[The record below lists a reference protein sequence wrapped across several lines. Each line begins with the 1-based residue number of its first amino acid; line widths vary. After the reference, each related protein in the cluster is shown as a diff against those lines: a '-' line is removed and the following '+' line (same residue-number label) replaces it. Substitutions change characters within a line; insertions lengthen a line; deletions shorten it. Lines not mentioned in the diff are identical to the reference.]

1 MEIHHLRYFVEI
13 ARNKSFTR
21 AAEQLY
27 ITQPMLTR
35 VIKQL
40 EEELDAKLIERT
52 SKSFRLTDVG
62 EAFYLQAQDL
72 LLRYNDLYRTID
84 DVRSVR
90 SGEVRL
96 STPGVL
102 LDMYFAPL
110 LAQFRNKFPGID
122 INIVEEGSKLVVKA
136 LLSNQADLGM
146 VMLPVEHSSQ
156 FETTVVV
163 RDQVRLMVGKGHRLA
178 GCGQVHIRE
187 LKEERFITF
196 GDTATLHDQF
206 IHLCEEHNIY
216 PHVAYKSLM
225 PHFTAELLASS
236 DCVAVMPGPV
246 IQRYRTDELAVLSLE
261 QSLPWEIAVIHRKEC
276 YQSYASN
283 KLREFICDY
292 FAALQKAAVPVV
304 GTPRRG
310 GQTFFPVF
318 AIDKKGKKGYYTL
331 EKFSCK
337 IFCERDDLWL
347 PKPGPDSGR
356 HFSPKDQGAART
368 GRQSPIQPSAPTV
381 PTGLCP
387 PAGRACGDRAPLLS
401 FTHGSGEGRHGWSG
415 PEPSVGRRIAWI
427 SESVSIFC

>member
-136 LLSNQADLGM
+136 VLSNQADLGM
-146 VMLPVEHSSQ
+146 VMLSSIPPNS
-156 FETTVVV
+156 
-163 RDQVRLMVGKGHRLA
+163 RPRWWYG
-178 GCGQVHIRE
+178 IR
-187 LKEERFITF
+187 
-196 GDTATLHDQF
+196 
-206 IHLCEEHNIY
+206 
-216 PHVAYKSLM
+216 
-225 PHFTAELLASS
+225 
-236 DCVAVMPGPV
+236 
-246 IQRYRTDELAVLSLE
+246 
-261 QSLPWEIAVIHRKEC
+261 
-276 YQSYASN
+276 
-283 KLREFICDY
+283 
-292 FAALQKAAVPVV
+292 
-304 GTPRRG
+304 
-310 GQTFFPVF
+310 
-318 AIDKKGKKGYYTL
+318 
-331 EKFSCK
+331 
-337 IFCERDDLWL
+337 
-347 PKPGPDSGR
+347 SG
-356 HFSPKDQGAART
+356 
-368 GRQSPIQPSAPTV
+368 
-381 PTGLCP
+381 
-387 PAGRACGDRAPLLS
+387 
-401 FTHGSGEGRHGWSG
+401 
-415 PEPSVGRRIAWI
+415 
-427 SESVSIFC
+427 

>member
-187 LKEERFITF
+187 LKRR
-196 GDTATLHDQF
+196 
-206 IHLCEEHNIY
+206 
-216 PHVAYKSLM
+216 
-225 PHFTAELLASS
+225 
-236 DCVAVMPGPV
+236 AV
-246 IQRYRTDELAVLSLE
+246 
-261 QSLPWEIAVIHRKEC
+261 
-276 YQSYASN
+276 
-283 KLREFICDY
+283 
-292 FAALQKAAVPVV
+292 
-304 GTPRRG
+304 
-310 GQTFFPVF
+310 
-318 AIDKKGKKGYYTL
+318 YY
-331 EKFSCK
+331 
-337 IFCERDDLWL
+337 IW
-347 PKPGPDSGR
+347 
-356 HFSPKDQGAART
+356 
-368 GRQSPIQPSAPTV
+368 
-381 PTGLCP
+381 
-387 PAGRACGDRAPLLS
+387 
-401 FTHGSGEGRHGWSG
+401 
-415 PEPSVGRRIAWI
+415 
-427 SESVSIFC
+427 

>member
-136 LLSNQADLGM
+136 VLSNQADLGM

-163 RDQVRLMVGKGHRLA
+163 RDQVRLMVGKGHRA
-178 GCGQVHIRE
+178 GR
-187 LKEERFITF
+187 LR
-196 GDTATLHDQF
+196 
-206 IHLCEEHNIY
+206 
-216 PHVAYKSLM
+216 
-225 PHFTAELLASS
+225 
-236 DCVAVMPGPV
+236 PGPYSGTK
-246 IQRYRTDELAVLSLE
+246 RRAV
-261 QSLPWEIAVIHRKEC
+261 
-276 YQSYASN
+276 
-283 KLREFICDY
+283 
-292 FAALQKAAVPVV
+292 
-304 GTPRRG
+304 
-310 GQTFFPVF
+310 
-318 AIDKKGKKGYYTL
+318 YY
-331 EKFSCK
+331 
-337 IFCERDDLWL
+337 IW
-347 PKPGPDSGR
+347 
-356 HFSPKDQGAART
+356 
-368 GRQSPIQPSAPTV
+368 
-381 PTGLCP
+381 
-387 PAGRACGDRAPLLS
+387 
-401 FTHGSGEGRHGWSG
+401 
-415 PEPSVGRRIAWI
+415 
-427 SESVSIFC
+427 

>member
-136 LLSNQADLGM
+136 VLSNQADLGM

-206 IHLCEEHNIY
+206 IHLCEEHNFY

-225 PHFTAELLASS
+225 PYFTAELLASS

-246 IQRYRTDELAVLSLE
+246 IQRYCTDELAMLSLE

-304 GTPRRG
+304 GTPAPRE
-310 GQTFFPVF
+310 GQN
-318 AIDKKGKKGYYTL
+318 I
-331 EKFSCK
+331 FSGVC
-337 IFCERDDLWL
+337 D
-347 PKPGPDSGR
+347 
-356 HFSPKDQGAART
+356 
-368 GRQSPIQPSAPTV
+368 
-381 PTGLCP
+381 
-387 PAGRACGDRAPLLS
+387 
-401 FTHGSGEGRHGWSG
+401 
-415 PEPSVGRRIAWI
+415 
-427 SESVSIFC
+427 